1 MEGTYVWQEIHLAMG
16 EIRNQFLAV
25 NEAVDLLN
33 RRAADEVVSATRRT
47 RSTVLISS
55 VSGAGF
61 LLLWGFGLRPVDSA
75 QPFGRDRPGAI
86 GGDRGDD
93 GFRNGFRSWN
103 APVSLAKSES
113 DPNQI

>member
-61 LLLWGFGLRPVDSA
+61 LLLWGLA
-75 QPFGRDRPGAI
+75 FGRWIQRSLSGVTARVRSAAI
-86 GGDRGDD
+86 EVTT
-93 GFRNGFRSWN
+93 
-103 APVSLAKSES
+103 VSGTVSEAGTPPS
-113 DPNQI
+113 L

>member
-33 RRAADEVVSATRRT
+33 RRT